1 MNNTSVLLEEA
12 GITVATLK
20 NQLAQLRS
28 ENRYL
33 RSKTA
38 GKYDLR
44 HLGRTGR
51 ILRRALDDATAI
63 LALQASGYKPTRTLC
78 LGIGISERRFFWG
91 IGLLRYARIMEGNE
105 FEDMDFNMAESRLHD
120 QYKRLKTLPDA
131 LEILRMRMPKKMAKA
146 E

>member
-1 MNNTSVLLEEA
+1 MNDTSRVLEEA
-12 GITVATLK
+12 GITIATLQ

-33 RSKTA
+33 RGKTA

-63 LALQASGYKPTRTLC
+63 LALQASGYKPTRSLC

-91 IGLLRYARIMEGNE
+91 VGLLRYARIMDGSE
-105 FEDMDFNMAESRLHD
+105 FADLDFNMAESRLHT
-120 QYKRLKTLPDA
+120 QYERLKLQPDA
-131 LEILRMRMPKKMAKA
+131 LELLRLRMPKKMAKDA
-146 E
+146 